1 MYTCMLVHV
10 YLGGLLNDDHHS
22 DPIKADF
29 FNFSIFFFYPGG
41 RWQSG
46 ALYLYMHCTQAV
58 PDNVYLISS
67 KGKGS

>member
-1 MYTCMLVHV
+1 MYTCMLVHI
-10 YLGGLLNDDHHS
+10 YLGGLSNDDHHS
-22 DPIKADF
+22 DPRQVVF
-29 FNFSIFFFYPGG
+29 FFFYPGG

-46 ALYLYMHCTQAV
+46 APYMHCTQAV